1 MEKKPLKNDT
11 WKIKWLKKEG
21 GGVGWGGGELVEE
34 IIEYL
39 LPMSLCSHK
48 ILLLMQI
55 YICTLIWYYNRKLYN
70 HCVHEDS
77 LFVFSSINLWY

>member
-1 MEKKPLKNDT
+1 MIKNRGR
-11 WKIKWLKKEG
+11 WG
-21 GGVGWGGGELVEE
+21 GGGGELVGE
-34 IIEYL
+34 IIDYI

-55 YICTLIWYYNRKLYN
+55 YICTLIWYDIRELYN

-77 LFVFSSINLWY
+77 LLVFSSINL